1 MSPIEAAIDDL
12 KLQEQPNV
20 AATTRKFEVNRST
33 LLRRYKSVTSSR
45 SNRVENI
52 SLLSLQQSK
61 SLVSYIN

>member
-12 KLQEQPNV
+12 KLQEHPNI
-20 AATTRKFEVNRST
+20 AATRKFEVNRST